1 MAYIVQADDTEDAG
15 LSKAVAD
22 RKLALAVR

>member
-22 RKLALAVR
+22 RKRALAVR